1 MLLAILLLAIGLA
14 MVIYGG
20 DVFVRAA
27 VRIAEWLRLPRV
39 VIGGTLMSLAT
50 TSPEVAVSLTASL
63 RNEPGLAVGNAVGS
77 VICNFALIGA
87 LGALISPYRIKRKE
101 VALLLGLLLLIC
113 VAFFIMTRGEALLR
127 WEAAIMLALGAG
139 YFIGDF
145 VVSMLKREALER
157 DADGN
162 VIGEI
167 PTPWLHW
174 LLFFVGA
181 AIVIAGSRLLVD
193 NASTLAAK
201 MGISSLAI
209 GLTIVAVGTS
219 LPELV
224 TAIIS
229 ARKGVSDLSVGN
241 LIGANV
247 ANLTLVA
254 GSAGAVTAI
263 PVTRLDNV
271 LNFPVMFAVVGFFAF
286 MLLVLG
292 RNNRVSGG
300 FMLAGYVAYVVTL
313 LTLAKQGF

>member
-1 MLLAILLLAIGLA
+1 MLLAIFLLALGLA

-87 LGALISPYRIKRKE
+87 LAALISPYRIKRKE
-101 VALLLGLLLLIC
+101 VSLLFGLLLLIC
-113 VAFFIMTRGEALLR
+113 AVFFVMTRGGALLR
-127 WEAAIMLALGAG
+127 WEAGVMLGFGAL

-145 VVSMLKREALER
+145 VVSMLKREPQER
-157 DADGN
+157 DADGKLMN
-162 VIGEI
+162 AI

-181 AIVIAGSRLLVD
+181 AIVIAGSRLLID
-193 NASTLAAK
+193 NASALAARL
-201 MGISSLAI
+201 GISPLAI
-209 GLTIVAVGTS
+209 GYTIVAVGTS

-224 TAIIS
+224 TAVIS

-254 GSAGAVTAI
+254 GSAGAVAAI
-263 PVTRLDNV
+263 PVTRLDNY
-271 LNFPVMFAVVGFFAF
+271 LNFPTMFVVVGFFAV
-286 MLLVLG
+286 MLLGLG
-292 RNNRVSGG
+292 RNNRLSGG
-300 FMLAGYVAYVVTL
+300 LLMTLYFAYVVTL

>member
-1 MLLAILLLAIGLA
+1 MLLATLFLAVGLA
-14 MVIYGG
+14 LVIYGG

-27 VRIAEWLRLPRV
+27 VNIAEWLRLPRV

-87 LGALISPYRIKRKE
+87 LAALISPYRILRKE
-101 VALLLGLLLLIC
+101 VAVLFGLLLFIC
-113 VAFFIMTRGEALLR
+113 AAFFVVTRGGMMLR
-127 WEAAIMLALGAG
+127 WEAAVMLGLGVL
-139 YFIGDF
+139 YFVGDF
-145 VVSMLKREALER
+145 VASMLKRDALEK

-162 VIGEI
+162 VINAVA
-167 PTPWLHW
+167 TPWKQIA
-174 LLFFVGA
+174 LFIGGA
-181 AIVIAGSRLLVD
+181 AVVVVGSRLLVD

-201 MGISSLAI
+201 LGISSLAI

-229 ARKGVSDLSVGN
+229 ARKGVADLSVGN

-254 GSAGAVTAI
+254 GSAGVVLPIA
-263 PVTRLDNV
+263 VTRLDNV
-271 LNFPVMFAVVGFFAF
+271 LNFPVMFGVVSFFAV
-286 MLLVLG
+286 MLMGFG
-292 RNNRVSGG
+292 RNNRLSGTLLLVTY
-300 FMLAGYVAYVVTL
+300 FAYVSTL